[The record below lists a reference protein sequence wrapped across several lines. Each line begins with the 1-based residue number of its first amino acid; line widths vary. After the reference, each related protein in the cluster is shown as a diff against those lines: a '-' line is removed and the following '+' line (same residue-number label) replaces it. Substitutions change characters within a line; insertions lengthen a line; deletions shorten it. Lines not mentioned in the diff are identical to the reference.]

1 MPETT
6 EKETTITPPAP
17 AAPVQAPIIPK
28 PKKKLKLKK
37 WIFLILALGVGGYFG
52 YNAMQ
57 AAGAA
62 PMVQYDLAGVRDIDS
77 TLSVSGTITPSE
89 TKQYF
94 VPGSV
99 KVAKVNFRQGD
110 QVQKGDVIASFDL
123 SDLNL
128 SLQKA
133 KLTLENAQLQ
143 YDDTMKDLDNSTQ
156 ELYDLNKEIRRIQ
169 ARETTYK
176 LAYDYFHHY
185 PTKDAELDR
194 IIAAYKSDE
203 EDEDDTAMYNAWQEI
218 VSELSGKIAQRRVLR
233 ESDLSE
239 NNQKV
244 LDNNLELQKLEYQEI
259 ARIINQSQGGIV
271 ADFDGIITEMNLVEG
286 AAVSAGQE
294 ALTVASNEG
303 VLLRFSVGRYDV
315 DRMEIGQTAEV
326 TFGSKKLT
334 GTVTRMDGAAT
345 VETSSNG
352 TTTVL
357 KGEITIDDP
366 DHILKLGM
374 DANAEIL
381 TAQAFNAVS
390 VPVEAVKVDRDG
402 EYVYTVV
409 PSTDEKA
416 MEEGLWELR
425 KTYVKTG
432 LFDDVNIQILE
443 GLSKGDNIC
452 PILSAD
458 LSEGTL
464 VNAVPTGAAA
474 EAAAAAAAAA
484 AAQAGQDAAAG
495 SEG

>member
-6 EKETTITPPAP
+6 EMEKTTAAPAP
-17 AAPVQAPIIPK
+17 APDPAPVPPK
-28 PKKKLKLKK
+28 PRKKRKIKK
-37 WIFLILALGVGGYFG
+37 WIFLGLLLAAGGFAG
-52 YNAMQ
+52 YNAIQ
-57 AAGAA
+57 AAGAKST
-62 PMVQYDLAGVRDIDS
+62 VQYDQALVQDIDS

-110 QVQKGDVIASFDL
+110 QVQKGDVIATFDL

-143 YDDTMKDLDNSTQ
+143 YDDTMNDLDNSTQ

-185 PTKDAELDR
+185 PTKDEELDR
-194 IIAAYKSDE
+194 IISAYKTDE
-203 EDEDDTAMYNAWQEI
+203 DDEDDTAMYNAWQEI
-218 VSELSGKIAQRRVLR
+218 VEELSGKIAQRRVLR

-244 LDNNLELQKLEYQEI
+244 LDNNLELQKLEYEEI
-259 ARIINQSQGGIV
+259 ARLISQSQGGIV
-271 ADFDGIITEMNLVEG
+271 ADFDGIITQLDLVEG
-286 AAVSAGQE
+286 AAVSAGQP
-294 ALTVASNEG
+294 AVTLASTEG
-303 VLLRFSVGRYDV
+303 VLLRFSVGKYDV
-315 DRMEIGQTAEV
+315 DRMEVGQTAEV
-326 TFGSKKLT
+326 TFGGKKLT

-345 VETSSNG
+345 VEVDNN
-352 TTTVL
+352 TTNTVL

-366 DHILKLGM
+366 DHVLKLGM
-374 DANAEIL
+374 DANGEIL
-381 TAQAFNAVS
+381 TAQAFGAVA

-402 EYVYTVV
+402 EYLYTVT
-409 PSTDEKA
+409 PCTQGEA
-416 MEEGLWELR
+416 AEEGLWELR

-432 LFDDVNIQILE
+432 IFDDAYIQVLE
-443 GLSKGDNIC
+443 GLSAGDAVC
-452 PILSAD
+452 PVLAQE
-458 LSEGTL
+458 LPEGTL
-464 VNAVPTGAAA
+464 VNAIPTGAAAQAAA
-474 EAAAAAAAAA
+474 EAAAAAQSES
-484 AAQAGQDAAAG
+484 AQSSE